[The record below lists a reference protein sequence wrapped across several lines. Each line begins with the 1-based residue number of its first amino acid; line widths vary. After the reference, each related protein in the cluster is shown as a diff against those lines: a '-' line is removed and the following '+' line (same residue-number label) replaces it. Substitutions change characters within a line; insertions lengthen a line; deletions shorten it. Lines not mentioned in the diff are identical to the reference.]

1 MLLPNIHP
9 PVDRSE
15 KTRQVH
21 VKHRGPEQAYRG
33 AVSASDVPCTVCCA
47 AANALPWP
55 VNIGAKAACGLI
67 PGCGC

>member
-15 KTRQVH
+15 KARQRH

-33 AVSASDVPCTVCCA
+33 AVSASDAACTICCA
-47 AANALPWP
+47 AADALPWP
-55 VNIGAKAACGLI
+55 ASIAAKAACGLI
-67 PGCGC
+67 SGCHC